1 MKLFTFLRLITSAF
15 ILISMPCNAA
25 TPDKN
30 GDVPPKRTS
39 ASAVSGIPQHNEGDV
54 TKRARTGASTAS
66 SFGDTTAQAVAT
78 VVPTHAELIDEF
90 AELGHGWAIRFK
102 ALLNPATAK
111 DFIEKRITLGCET
124 AINLKITGLCRK
136 LYGYEDDITEA
147 RRLNDD
153 LVAQGNVTAI
163 NFKIHGLTQGN
174 PCYEIDIT
182 EARSLNEGLVA
193 QGTVTAINFKIQGL
207 MQGKPCYENIT
218 EARRFIAEA
227 RRLND
232 GLAAQGNDTAIH
244 LKSHDLVFGGII
256 YSRNLAEAVA
266 FLRELQRPLY
276 VLK

>member
-124 AINLKITGLCRK
+124 AINLKITGL
-136 LYGYEDDITEA
+136 
-147 RRLNDD
+147 
-153 LVAQGNVTAI
+153 
-163 NFKIHGLTQGN
+163 
-174 PCYEIDIT
+174 
-182 EARSLNEGLVA
+182 
-193 QGTVTAINFKIQGL
+193 
-207 MQGKPCYENIT
+207 
-218 EARRFIAEA
+218 
-227 RRLND
+227 
-232 GLAAQGNDTAIH
+232 
-244 LKSHDLVFGGII
+244 
-256 YSRNLAEAVA
+256 
-266 FLRELQRPLY
+266 
-276 VLK
+276 